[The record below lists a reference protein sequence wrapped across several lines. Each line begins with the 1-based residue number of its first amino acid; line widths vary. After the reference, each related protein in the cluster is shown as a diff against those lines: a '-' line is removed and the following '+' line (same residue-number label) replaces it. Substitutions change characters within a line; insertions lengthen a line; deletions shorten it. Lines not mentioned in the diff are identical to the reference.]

1 MKICPNCNVN
11 VGGNVDKC
19 PLCQRS
25 LKGEDTVDNWP
36 RSDKLKAQV
45 SLFKIQAFIVIS
57 LTIIALFLDFKFNL
71 NPGKHYSLIIAG
83 WALTTELL
91 IRNFI
96 KRSLVV
102 PKIITTTLLF
112 YSLLLWLTSW
122 YYGFMAP
129 IAHIVIPV
137 LISATIIANFVFAII
152 DKYGN
157 ALVYLLSN
165 IIIGIIPYIV
175 LTAVHDDNMISW
187 TVCII
192 ISILAF
198 LGIMF
203 FKGHS
208 VISEVQKRFNI

>member
-1 MKICPNCNVN
+1 MKICPNCNVS
-11 VGGNVDKC
+11 VGGDADKC

-25 LKGEDTVDNWP
+25 LKGEGSKPNWP
-36 RSDKLKAQV
+36 KSKLKAQV
-45 SLFKIQAFIVIS
+45 SLFKVQAFIALS
-57 LTIIALFLDFKFNL
+57 LMIIALFLDFRLNL

-83 WALTTELL
+83 WILTTELL

-102 PKIITTTLLF
+102 PKIITATLLF

-122 YYGFMAP
+122 YYDFLDP

-137 LISATIIANFVFAII
+137 LISAAIIANFVFAII

-157 ALVYLLSN
+157 AIVYLLSN
-165 IIIGIIPYIV
+165 IVIGIIPYIV
-175 LTAVHDDNMISW
+175 LSAVHYDHMVSW

-192 ISILAF
+192 ITILAF
-198 LGIMF
+198 LGIMIF
-203 FKGHS
+203 RGHS
-208 VISEVQKRFNI
+208 VISEIQKRMNF